1 VSSTGRTKELW
12 RTVAVL
18 CGFGVVLL
26 GVGAA
31 TASSAVAAGAAGA
44 GSHAGLAQ
52 PTPPLSRSGIAHWR
66 EIGTYTEPTLYAGE
80 GLATVELP
88 GGGSEIVYRGLL
100 SVPPSL
106 AAEGWTHIGDPDSAD
121 GDIIDAYQ
129 GPASGSSKLFVVT
142 TPGGTMIP
150 YLHHLRPHELYNN
163 SFDAISP
170 NGQWMVAGTWGTIN
184 HLQVYPTPLLNK
196 RTPPAGG
203 NLPLAAFIALDHP
216 VNDIQGCDF
225 ITATTLIC
233 ASDDDSRH
241 LFANEKP
248 LLEVRL
254 AHPLVGK
261 PVAGHVIDLGPIPQ
275 VSACTGTFE
284 AEGVDYDVMTGIL
297 RVEII
302 QPGSC
307 ILSTTVIEYQH
318 RH

>member
-1 VSSTGRTKELW
+1 M
-12 RTVAVL
+12 
-18 CGFGVVLL
+18 LL
-26 GVGAA
+26 GVGGAA
-31 TASSAVAAGAAGA
+31 AAAGVAAGAA
-44 GSHAGLAQ
+44 SHVGLAR
-52 PTPPLSRSGIAHWR
+52 PTPPLSRSGIAHWQ
-66 EIGTYTEPTLYAGE
+66 EIGTYTEPTVYAGE

-150 YLHHLRPHELYNN
+150 YVHHLIPGELYNN

-170 NGQWMVAGTWGTIN
+170 DEQWMVAGTWGTIH
-184 HLQVYPTPLLNK
+184 HLQVYRDAAPQQADARGGRQSASGRVHRARPSRQRHPGLRLHHGDDADLRLGRRQPSPLCQ
-196 RTPPAGG
+196 REAAARGPPGPSVG
-203 NLPLAAFIALDHP
+203 RRP
-216 VNDIQGCDF
+216 V
-225 ITATTLIC
+225 
-233 ASDDDSRH
+233 
-241 LFANEKP
+241 P
-248 LLEVRL
+248 
-254 AHPLVGK
+254 
-261 PVAGHVIDLGPIPQ
+261 GHVIDLGPIPQ
-275 VSACTGTFE
+275 VSTCTGTFE
-284 AEGVDYDVMTGIL
+284 AEGVDYDVMTGTL

-307 ILSTTVIEYQH
+307 ILSTTVIEYQR